1 MTVEKRLKLTLGGIL
16 VAGIGGTLFF
26 WNSVKTLETELDQA
40 TGQMADE
47 LALSGNLK
55 AAVNIM
61 RTGQRGLLLNAL
73 ENDEAG
79 AQATRKDYQ
88 KKVDSAVALAGQ
100 LRQMPPGDREKAQLE
115 AVEAGVRLHANCF
128 RQISDLCASGKTAE
142 AAKLYKD
149 VGAPA
154 GAAMELQA
162 SGLMAAVVR
171 AMKDSA
177 ARGATVI
184 QRARWMGVATMALW
198 ISVLSLAMWVV
209 HDVNR
214 KLRLMARQ
222 LVDGFRQ
229 VESAASRLSQTS
241 QSLAQG
247 AEEQSS
253 SLAETSAVVEQAV
266 AATRSN
272 SEHARSAAAVMA
284 TVDER
289 VKEGNH
295 SLDEMA
301 AFMADITAS
310 GGKISH
316 IIRVIDEI
324 AFQTNIL
331 ALNAAVEAA
340 RAGEAGLG
348 FAVVADEVR
357 NLAQRSAQAAKDT
370 GELIENSIAKSSQ
383 GGGRLEQVASSI
395 HAVTESTAQAKLLID
410 RVSSGSRDQTER
422 IGQISNAANQIEKV
436 TRQSSALAEENAATS
451 QQLAAQAVAM
461 HNIVNEMDELIGR

>member
-16 VAGIGGTLFF
+16 LAGIGGTVFF
-26 WNSVKTLETELDQA
+26 WNSVKTLETELNQA
-40 TGQMADE
+40 TGQTADK

-55 AAVNIM
+55 AAANIM
-61 RTGQRGLLLNAL
+61 RTGQRELLLNV
-73 ENDEAG
+73 EQKDEAG

-88 KKVDSAVALAGQ
+88 KKVDAAVALVGQ
-100 LRQMPPGDREKAQLE
+100 LRQMSLDAQEAAQLDS
-115 AVEAGVRLHANCF
+115 VEAGIREHASCF
-128 RQISDLCASGKTAE
+128 RQVWDLCAVGKTDE
-142 AAKLYKD
+142 AAKVYKD

-154 GAAMELQA
+154 GAAHGTA
-162 SGLMAAVVR
+162 GIGLDGCMVR

-184 QRARWMGVATMALW
+184 QPARRMGVATMALW

-348 FAVVADEVR
+348 FAVVATRFGTWHNVLR
-357 NLAQRSAQAAKDT
+357 KRPRT
-370 GELIENSIAKSSQ
+370 P
-383 GGGRLEQVASSI
+383 ASSSKTPSPNR
-395 HAVTESTAQAKLLID
+395 AREAE
-410 RVSSGSRDQTER
+410 GSNRWPVR
-422 IGQISNAANQIEKV
+422 SMPLRRA
-436 TRQSSALAEENAATS
+436 RRRPSC
-451 QQLAAQAVAM
+451 
-461 HNIVNEMDELIGR
+461 